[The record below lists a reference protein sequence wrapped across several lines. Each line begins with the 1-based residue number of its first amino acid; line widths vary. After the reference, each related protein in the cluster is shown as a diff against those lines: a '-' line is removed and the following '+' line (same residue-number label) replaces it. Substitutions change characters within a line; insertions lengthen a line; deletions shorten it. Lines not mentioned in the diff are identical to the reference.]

1 MVLVPCLRSA
11 FRRHPLFS
19 ISACRRLM
27 SDAIVAY
34 EAGALVFQCSSP
46 GASTCFEHHLGLC
59 ASSCARCGHHL
70 YSSAHVCTVYLLRL
84 LPVVLGIVGPTTAGG
99 RSQGSRPHLVRE
111 GLYPMPNMN
120 RMPYLCAG
128 ALDTFLGICTC
139 IGSQR
144 RCFLSKPCPAVC
156 WHPSCPGQHI
166 LLTRAICRRS
176 GHPVARATTMPQN
189 PSDTWPLVPCP

>member
-1 MVLVPCLRSA
+1 MPSLHMRQARSCSNAARRVLQPVLSTIWSYVLLR
-11 FRRHPLFS
+11 
-19 ISACRRLM
+19 
-27 SDAIVAY
+27 V
-34 EAGALVFQCSSP
+34 P
-46 GASTCFEHHLGLC
+46 GAGTTCIHRPMY
-59 ASSCARCGHHL
+59 AR
-70 YSSAHVCTVYLLRL
+70 YILRL

-144 RCFLSKPCPAVC
+144 RCFLSKPRPVVC

-166 LLTRAICRRS
+166 L
-176 GHPVARATTMPQN
+176 GPYVVARAIPWLGRRRCLRTRATRGHLSHAHELSASLSSLSTVALGPPASSM
-189 PSDTWPLVPCP
+189 LM